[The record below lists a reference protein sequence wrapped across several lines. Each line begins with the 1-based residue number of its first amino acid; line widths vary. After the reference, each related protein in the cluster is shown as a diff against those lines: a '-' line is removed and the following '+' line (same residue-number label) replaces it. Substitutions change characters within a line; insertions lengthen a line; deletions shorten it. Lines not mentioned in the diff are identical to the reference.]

1 MEENIKLIDLVIEI
15 IDARA
20 PLSTRNP
27 DIDTLSVGKFR
38 MILLNKSDM
47 SDKNDNIKW
56 CNYFE
61 SKGIKCIEVNSK
73 TGLGIKGIDKTIK
86 EVCKEKIE
94 RDRKRGILN
103 RPIRC
108 MIVGIPNVGK
118 STLMNALVGERL
130 SIITSKA
137 QTTRHRIMGI
147 VNGDD
152 FQIVYTDTPGIVN
165 PHYKLHEQMMGFV
178 NSALE
183 DADLF
188 ILVTEIGETF
198 KNQEVLAKII
208 RSETPV
214 ILVINKIDLSDQQTI
229 NDKIAYWRNQ
239 IPRAIIIPASAT
251 EHFNIDNIFDNILDL
266 LPENPPYFPKDE
278 LTDRSMRFFVSEII
292 REKLLLFYQ
301 KEIPY
306 SCEVAVES
314 YEEKEGVDNIRAVI
328 FVERE
333 SQKAILIGHQG
344 KSIKKVGIE
353 ARKDIEEFTGKRCFL
368 NLYIKVL
375 KDWRN
380 SDRALKQFGYES
392 E

>member
-1 MEENIKLIDLVIEI
+1 LCYAAFLSNNGQFNSHHQTTIPMHKAGFVNIIG
-15 IDARA
+15 
-20 PLSTRNP
+20 N
-27 DIDTLSVGKFR
+27 
-38 MILLNKSDM
+38 
-47 SDKNDNIKW
+47 
-56 CNYFE
+56 
-61 SKGIKCIEVNSK
+61 
-73 TGLGIKGIDKTIK
+73 
-86 EVCKEKIE
+86 
-94 RDRKRGILN
+94 
-103 RPIRC
+103 
-108 MIVGIPNVGK
+108 PNVGK

-147 VNGDD
+147 VNGED

-178 NSALE
+178 NNALE

-188 ILVTEIGETF
+188 LLVTEVGETF
-198 KNQEVLAKII
+198 KNQEVLTKIVN
-208 RSETPV
+208 STTPV
-214 ILVINKIDLSDQQTI
+214 ILVINKIDLSNQQVI
-229 NDKIAYWRNQ
+229 SEKIDYWQKQ
-239 IPRAIIIPASAT
+239 IPRAIVVPASAT
-251 EHFNIDNIFDNILDL
+251 ERFNIDTIFDHIINL

-314 YEEKEGVDNIRAVI
+314 YEEKEGVDNIHAVI

-353 ARKDIEEFTGKRCFL
+353 ARKDIEEFTGKKCFL
-368 NLYIKVL
+368 NLYIKVM

-380 SDRALKQFGYES
+380 SDRALKQFGYQTD
-392 E
+392 

>member
-1 MEENIKLIDLVIEI
+1 MHKSGFVNIIG
-15 IDARA
+15 
-20 PLSTRNP
+20 N
-27 DIDTLSVGKFR
+27 
-38 MILLNKSDM
+38 
-47 SDKNDNIKW
+47 
-56 CNYFE
+56 
-61 SKGIKCIEVNSK
+61 
-73 TGLGIKGIDKTIK
+73 
-86 EVCKEKIE
+86 
-94 RDRKRGILN
+94 
-103 RPIRC
+103 
-108 MIVGIPNVGK
+108 PNVGK

-147 VNGDD
+147 VNGED

-178 NSALE
+178 HSALE

-188 ILVTEIGETF
+188 LLVTEIGETF

-229 NDKIAYWRNQ
+229 RDKMAYWHNQ
-239 IPRAIIIPASAT
+239 IPCAVIVPASAT
-251 EHFNIDNIFDNILDL
+251 ERFNIDTIFDHILDL

-292 REKLLLFYQ
+292 REKLLLYYQ

-314 YEEKEGVDNIRAVI
+314 YEEKEGVDNIGAVI
-328 FVERE
+328 YVERE
-333 SQKAILIGHQG
+333 SQKAILIGHKG
-344 KSIKKVGIE
+344 MSIKKVGIE
-353 ARKDIEEFTGKRCFL
+353 ARKDIEEFTGKKCFL
-368 NLYIKVL
+368 NIYIKVM

-380 SDRALKQFGYES
+380 NDRALRQFGYQTD
-392 E
+392 

>member
-1 MEENIKLIDLVIEI
+1 MHKAGFVNIIG
-15 IDARA
+15 
-20 PLSTRNP
+20 N
-27 DIDTLSVGKFR
+27 
-38 MILLNKSDM
+38 
-47 SDKNDNIKW
+47 
-56 CNYFE
+56 
-61 SKGIKCIEVNSK
+61 
-73 TGLGIKGIDKTIK
+73 
-86 EVCKEKIE
+86 
-94 RDRKRGILN
+94 
-103 RPIRC
+103 
-108 MIVGIPNVGK
+108 PNVGK

>member
-1 MEENIKLIDLVIEI
+1 MHKAGFVNIIG
-15 IDARA
+15 
-20 PLSTRNP
+20 N
-27 DIDTLSVGKFR
+27 
-38 MILLNKSDM
+38 
-47 SDKNDNIKW
+47 
-56 CNYFE
+56 
-61 SKGIKCIEVNSK
+61 
-73 TGLGIKGIDKTIK
+73 
-86 EVCKEKIE
+86 
-94 RDRKRGILN
+94 
-103 RPIRC
+103 
-108 MIVGIPNVGK
+108 PNVGK
-118 STLMNALVGERL
+118 STLMNALVGERI

-178 NSALE
+178 NTALQ

-188 ILVTEIGETF
+188 LLVTEVGETL
-198 KNQEVLAKII
+198 KNQDVLQKVIQ
-208 RSETPV
+208 SDTPI
-214 ILVINKIDLSDQQTI
+214 ILVINKIDLSDQQSI
-229 NDKIAYWRNQ
+229 SDKIAYWQ
-239 IPRAIIIPASAT
+239 ALIPRAKIVPTSAT
-251 EHFNIDNIFDNILDL
+251 ERFNVDTIFDHILDF

-292 REKLLLFYQ
+292 REKLLLYYQ

-314 YEEKEGVDNIRAVI
+314 YQEKDGIDNISAVI

-333 SQKAILIGHQG
+333 SQKAIVIGHQG
-344 KSIKKVGIE
+344 QAVKKVSTE

-368 NLYIKVL
+368 KVYVKVM

-380 SDRALKQFGYES
+380 SERALRQFGYQAD
-392 E
+392 

>member
-1 MEENIKLIDLVIEI
+1 MHKSGFVNIIG
-15 IDARA
+15 
-20 PLSTRNP
+20 N
-27 DIDTLSVGKFR
+27 
-38 MILLNKSDM
+38 
-47 SDKNDNIKW
+47 
-56 CNYFE
+56 
-61 SKGIKCIEVNSK
+61 
-73 TGLGIKGIDKTIK
+73 
-86 EVCKEKIE
+86 
-94 RDRKRGILN
+94 
-103 RPIRC
+103 
-108 MIVGIPNVGK
+108 PNVGK

-147 VNGDD
+147 VNGED

-178 NSALE
+178 HSALE

-188 ILVTEIGETF
+188 LLVTEIGETF
-198 KNQEVLAKII
+198 KNQVVPSKII

-229 NDKIAYWRNQ
+229 RDKMAYWHNQ
-239 IPRAIIIPASAT
+239 IPRAVIVPASAT
-251 EHFNIDNIFDNILDL
+251 ERFNIDTIFDHILDL

-292 REKLLLFYQ
+292 REKLLLYYQ

-314 YEEKEGVDNIRAVI
+314 YEEKEGVDNIGAVI
-328 FVERE
+328 YVERE
-333 SQKAILIGHQG
+333 SQKAILIGHKG
-344 KSIKKVGIE
+344 MSIKKVGIE
-353 ARKDIEEFTGKRCFL
+353 SRKDIEEFTGKKCFL
-368 NLYIKVL
+368 NIYIKVM

-380 SDRALKQFGYES
+380 NDRALRQFGYQTD
-392 E
+392 

>member
-1 MEENIKLIDLVIEI
+1 MQMHKSGFVNIIG
-15 IDARA
+15 
-20 PLSTRNP
+20 N
-27 DIDTLSVGKFR
+27 
-38 MILLNKSDM
+38 
-47 SDKNDNIKW
+47 
-56 CNYFE
+56 
-61 SKGIKCIEVNSK
+61 
-73 TGLGIKGIDKTIK
+73 
-86 EVCKEKIE
+86 
-94 RDRKRGILN
+94 
-103 RPIRC
+103 
-108 MIVGIPNVGK
+108 PNVGK

-147 VNGDD
+147 VNGED

-165 PHYKLHEQMMGFV
+165 PHYKLHESMMGFV
-178 NSALE
+178 YSALQ

-188 ILVTEIGETF
+188 LLVTEVGETF
-198 KNQEVLAKII
+198 KNQEVLQKII
-208 RSETPV
+208 DSNTPV

-229 NDKIAYWRNQ
+229 HDKIAYWKNQ
-239 IPRAIIIPASAT
+239 IPRAVVVPCSAT
-251 EHFNIDNIFDNILDL
+251 EKFNIDTIFDTILHF

-292 REKLLLFYQ
+292 REKILLYYQ

-314 YEEKEGVDNIRAVI
+314 YEERDGIDNISVII

-344 KSIKKVGIE
+344 KSIKKIGIE

-368 NLYIKVL
+368 QTHIKVL

-380 SDRALKQFGYES
+380 SEKALRQFGYEQ